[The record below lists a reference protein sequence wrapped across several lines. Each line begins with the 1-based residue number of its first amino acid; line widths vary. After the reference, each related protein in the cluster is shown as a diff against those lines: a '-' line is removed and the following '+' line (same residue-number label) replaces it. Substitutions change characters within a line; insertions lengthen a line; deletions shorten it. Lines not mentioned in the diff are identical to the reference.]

1 MAQDNASPGS
11 WGPPTKTITAPDGS
25 QIHYPNLP
33 GLGEQYQ
40 PSSASTEHSNPQ
52 ARSEPAAPTEA
63 THATPETWRER
74 VMSAARSAVER
85 AGVYG
90 HAAVQALVLDDWKAL
105 TDAHSTPL
113 QRIEGGADLAS
124 WAIPEGKVAEIAGH
138 ALAKVAEQT
147 AAHLATAGMEHTA
160 EHVTAAAALG
170 SRWAARSENARIA
183 EQHAANESKIWDR
196 PLTDAERHGAFENK
210 HDLTALLGPATERGG
225 PKRDWHHVVES
236 STESRFGADRVQNI
250 HNVVP
255 IERNPA
261 HSNISE
267 KFQQNDRFL
276 PRDADGNQQ
285 SLRTF
290 LKDKP
295 WERHVAAGER
305 ELRRNS
311 LDSAKLR
318 NETLE
323 RFDKRIELHDRLVE
337 HSVEHS
343 KEVGKSKII
352 APGVLTSANR
362 NEQARDGDRG
372 AVHDAKLGVW
382 SPNMSFEDFAQLQ
395 AQIRGGSA
403 SRDRSVKLHYER
415 DGSEL
420 SLPAARRF
428 EGRIESVD
436 GDRIVQN
443 IGRQGHTVTWSR
455 EELAGHFNDPKAFDA
470 MMQPGHYVNVGAD
483 RNGTVD
489 VQQRLP
495 DHSWQSL
502 GNQPIVH
509 QQSLG
514 IIQGR

>member
-1 MAQDNASPGS
+1 MAQNNASSGNS
-11 WGPPTKTITAPDGS
+11 GPPTKTIAAPDGS

-40 PSSASTEHSNPQ
+40 PPTALKEVSHPQ
-52 ARSEPAAPTEA
+52 AHSESAAPPGPA
-63 THATPETWRER
+63 HAAPETWRER
-74 VMSAARSAVER
+74 IMSAARSAVER

-113 QRIEGGADLAS
+113 ERIEAGADLAS

-147 AAHLATAGMEHTA
+147 ASHLATAGMEDAA

-170 SRWAARSENARIA
+170 SRWAARSENAKIA
-183 EQHAANESKIWDR
+183 EQHVANESNIWDR
-196 PLTDAERHGAFENK
+196 PLTDSERQGAFK
-210 HDLTALLGPATERGG
+210 SKDDLTALLGPATERGG

-236 STESRFGADRVQNI
+236 STESRFGADRV
-250 HNVVP
+250 HNVKNVVA
-255 IERNPA
+255 IERNPI
-261 HSNISE
+261 HRDISKE
-267 KFQQNDRFL
+267 FQQNDRLL
-276 PRDADGNQQ
+276 PRGPDGNEQ

-295 WERHVAAGER
+295 WERHVAEGEQR
-305 ELRRNS
+305 LLDRGLDPARLRT
-311 LDSAKLR
+311 
-318 NETLE
+318 ETLD
-323 RFDKRIELHDRLVE
+323 RFEKRIELHERLLGQSQE
-337 HSVEHS
+337 L
-343 KEVGKSKII
+343 GKSKII
-352 APGVLTSANR
+352 APGVLTSVDR

-372 AVHDAKLGVW
+372 AAHDAKPSVW
-382 SPNMSFEDFAQLQ
+382 SPNMPLEDFATLQ

-403 SRDRSVKLHYER
+403 SRDRPVGLHYQR
-415 DGSEL
+415 DGSEM

-470 MMQPGHYVNVGAD
+470 MMQPGHYVTIGAD

-514 IIQGR
+514 ISHGR